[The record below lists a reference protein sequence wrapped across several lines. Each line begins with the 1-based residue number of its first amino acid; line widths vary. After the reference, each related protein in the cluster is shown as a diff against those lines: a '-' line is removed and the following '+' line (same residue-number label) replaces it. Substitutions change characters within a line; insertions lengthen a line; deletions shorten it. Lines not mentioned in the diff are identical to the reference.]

1 MSYWSGP
8 GHIGSVPRSSQ
19 PSCLECG
26 TVQGMTSVAVF
37 TDCRPGL
44 RNPLRTTQFPP
55 RAPSP
60 PQTLPVGP
68 APLKQPILTQRLLPR
83 TLSAPGALFQAPG
96 HLAIHKLPVSQPK
109 LCLSVLFFWPQ
120 VAGVL
125 PHSSSQPKAVLP
137 SASSGSTTALTVL
150 LGL

>member
-44 RNPLRTTQFPP
+44 RKPLRTTQFPP
-55 RAPSP
+55 QSPFSSTDSAGGASPSQAAHSHSTAP
-60 PQTLPVGP
+60 
-68 APLKQPILTQRLLPR
+68 AR